1 MEIHRKMKKK
11 LNIIFCLVMIEAQV
25 LEKKIWSI
33 FRRRRGAV
41 IVQHRRQ
48 LDVAREGENASQP
61 GERPAGK

>member
-1 MEIHRKMKKK
+1 
-11 LNIIFCLVMIEAQV
+11 MIEAQV